1 VPPAEAYEG
10 ETLGRLLEAGL
21 ALLPAGRAFTRRKLA
36 LVPRVLE
43 ALLIE
48 LARVHLEA
56 QTILAHV
63 SPRRA
68 RREDYLRA
76 WEAAADTPSS
86 GTPEER
92 ANRVAA
98 KIRGG
103 IGRTLADFDAAAA
116 ALGFEISGP
125 AWTHP
130 LFQAGISAAGDPV
143 RADSWRFFLT
153 FPVSGGS
160 AEDWPLLAEAW
171 SALTRA
177 HTLVVPG
184 YATDRTQVV
193 DGAGNPVVDDAGNR
207 VVT

>member
-1 VPPAEAYEG
+1 VPPAEAYSG
-10 ETLGRLLEAGL
+10 DTLGRLLEAGL
-21 ALLPAGRAFTRRKLA
+21 ALLPPGRAFTRRTLA
-36 LVPRVLE
+36 MIPRVLE

-48 LARVHLEA
+48 LARVHLETE
-56 QTILAHV
+56 TILAHI

-68 RREDYLRA
+68 RRDDYLRA
-76 WEAAADTPSS
+76 WEAAADTPSI
-86 GTPEER
+86 GTAEER
-92 ANRVAA
+92 ANRVAV

-103 IGRTLADFDAAAA
+103 TGRTLADFDAAAA

-125 AWTHP
+125 VWTYP
-130 LFQAGISAAGDPV
+130 LFEAGVSAAGQPV

-160 AEDWPLLAEAW
+160 SAEWPLLAQAW
-171 SALTRA
+171 SALKRA

-184 YATDRTQVV
+184 YSSDRNQVV
-193 DGAGNPVVDDAGNR
+193 DGAGNPVVDGAGNR